1 MFREAITAQEVGT
14 GMKKSHHL
22 TASLYFGIALSRS
35 FEVRGEA
42 EREEK
47 LAARGLVFLS
57 LFEKDARVD
66 GLRGE

>member
-42 EREEK
+42 ERK
-47 LAARGLVFLS
+47 RNWRLVGYSSCLS
-57 LFEKDARVD
+57 LRKTRESTD
-66 GLRGE
+66 